1 MGICKIQHSMIG
13 LIIAERET
21 RTGPLVSTP
30 VDRPLAKYAT
40 SVQCR
45 SPFVTVTLNII
56 RQSIVS
62 RR

>member
-30 VDRPLAKYAT
+30 VNRPLAKEAT

-45 SPFVTVTLNII
+45 SLFVTITLNVI

-62 RR
+62 IR

>member
-13 LIIAERET
+13 LMIAERET
-21 RTGPLVSTP
+21 PTGPLVSTP
-30 VDRPLAKYAT
+30 VDRPLAKQAT

-56 RQSIVS
+56 RQSIV
-62 RR
+62 